1 MASVHEALACVHD
14 LAECLDVMV
23 VDLRLNDGFGGE
35 VVRAYRQLGCCCG
48 VLVCSGMDAAEAARA
63 ARRIGADDF
72 LPKSAIDLLLTRV
85 HAAAARARDRR
96 CWGETERAPVADFDS
111 EPEDWLAT
119 QFLPALQRSG
129 KLTDRQVE
137 VLRMVLQ
144 GSDRTYIAEKLGIS
158 YDTIRNH
165 IRNSRERLG
174 AESMADLIRIYA
186 LVENRRR
193 TDQLVLA
200 RHADSRTPVEV
211 NG

>member
-1 MASVHEALACVHD
+1 
-14 LAECLDVMV
+14 
-23 VDLRLNDGFGGE
+23 
-35 VVRAYRQLGCCCG
+35 
-48 VLVCSGMDAAEAARA
+48 
-63 ARRIGADDF
+63 
-72 LPKSAIDLLLTRV
+72 
-85 HAAAARARDRR
+85 
-96 CWGETERAPVADFDS
+96 
-111 EPEDWLAT
+111 
-119 QFLPALQRSG
+119 
-129 KLTDRQVE
+129 
-137 VLRMVLQ
+137 MVLQ